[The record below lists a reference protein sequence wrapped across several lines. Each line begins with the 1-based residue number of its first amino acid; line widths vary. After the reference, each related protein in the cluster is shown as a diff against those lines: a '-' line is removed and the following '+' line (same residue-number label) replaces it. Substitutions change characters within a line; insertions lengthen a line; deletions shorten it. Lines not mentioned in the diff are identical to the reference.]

1 MDDDIFKDKY
11 FGKFMVVELNKNIFL
26 LEHILFADYYLPICP
41 IYNNNGVILNDVYFN
56 DAPKRLDIQDLF
68 NIRLKNEEISINFG
82 NILFNIDNEQ
92 LIDYNVDIKII
103 ENIIFLIYNSYIDV
117 FNLNNMHL
125 KKIYEYFE
133 TKMSKKYKTHDM
145 YYMNENYEE
154 CISRKY
160 KYLYLYYINDYIKR
174 IPLDIN
180 INSNRISETYT
191 KIYDELKLYHIKLKF
206 MRDYEYI

>member
-1 MDDDIFKDKY
+1 
-11 FGKFMVVELNKNIFL
+11 
-26 LEHILFADYYLPICP
+26 
-41 IYNNNGVILNDVYFN
+41 
-56 DAPKRLDIQDLF
+56 
-68 NIRLKNEEISINFG
+68 
-82 NILFNIDNEQ
+82 
-92 LIDYNVDIKII
+92 
-103 ENIIFLIYNSYIDV
+103 
-117 FNLNNMHL
+117 MHL